1 VIVDDGDEDDDGFDA
16 SWRVCCSNPRING
29 SDLRPVTLE
38 IDCWEVA
45 ITIILRGDDFD
56 FWMLVARR
64 LETIGTMVAL
74 LSSCRGVAVVTGG
87 WQLHEIW

>member
-1 VIVDDGDEDDDGFDA
+1 
-16 SWRVCCSNPRING
+16 
-29 SDLRPVTLE
+29 VTLE

-45 ITIILRGDDFD
+45 ITIILRGDFD

-64 LETIGTMVAL
+64 LETVGTMVAL
-74 LSSCRGVAVVTGG
+74 LSLFRGLAVVTGG

>member
-1 VIVDDGDEDDDGFDA
+1 MIVDDGDEDDDGFDA

-45 ITIILRGDDFD
+45 ITIILRGDFD
-56 FWMLVARR
+56 FWMLAARR
-64 LETIGTMVAL
+64 LETVGTMVAL
-74 LSSCRGVAVVTGG
+74 LSLIRGVDLAGG